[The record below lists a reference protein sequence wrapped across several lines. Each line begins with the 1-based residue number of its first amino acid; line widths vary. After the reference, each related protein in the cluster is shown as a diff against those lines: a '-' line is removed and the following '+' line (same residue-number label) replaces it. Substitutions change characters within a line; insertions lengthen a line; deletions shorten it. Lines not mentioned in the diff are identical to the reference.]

1 MRSILIVMKKIIIK
15 ADANSGFLRTEA
27 LQKAI
32 EFEER
37 YMVEKKEGWYHG
49 VLWVKESNTGS
60 SEWQIYVYH
69 TKTAIIACVDMRSR

>member
-1 MRSILIVMKKIIIK
+1 MKKIIIK

-37 YMVEKKEGWYHG
+37 YMAEKKKVGIT
-49 VLWVKESNTGS
+49 ESFG
-60 SEWQIYVYH
+60 
-69 TKTAIIACVDMRSR
+69 